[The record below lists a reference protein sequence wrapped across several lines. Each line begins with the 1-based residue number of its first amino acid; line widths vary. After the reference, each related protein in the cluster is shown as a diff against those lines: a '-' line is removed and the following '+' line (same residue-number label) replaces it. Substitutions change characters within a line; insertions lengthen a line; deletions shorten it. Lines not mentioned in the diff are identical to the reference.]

1 MGQIMFHEVKLI
13 FGYDGYCG
21 DVAVTPKSMMEFLTK
36 PFERW
41 LYKKTWDATKIDNW
55 TESNFHIHVFESTS
69 HYNDEDFFFDPRS
82 AEWLG
87 FRVSLEQTDAEV
99 EFVFTSEH
107 IGGEIRPDIDKL
119 STSLC
124 GELKSAKSI
133 LNRALEGIMRRDL
146 KSVNR
151 S

>member
-1 MGQIMFHEVKLI
+1 MLHAVKLI

-21 DVAVTPKSMMEFLTK
+21 DVPVTPRSMLEFLTI
-36 PFERW
+36 PFEKW
-41 LYKKTWDATKIDNW
+41 LYKESWENDTKIDNW
-55 TESNFHIHVFESTS
+55 TESNFHMHVFESTS
-69 HYNDEDFFFDPRS
+69 HYNDEDFCFDPRS

-99 EFVFTSEH
+99 EFVFSTGD

-119 STSLC
+119 STNLC
-124 GELKSAKSI
+124 GELKSAKLI
-133 LNRALEGIMRRDL
+133 LSRALEGIMRNDL